1 MFLVKAFTKQDAK
14 LPSHM
19 IGTLE
24 QMHGF
29 KGNANWAPPRIVA
42 HSEESNRA
50 DQGNNIKATE
60 YMDEEEVLEEKI
72 QMLVELIKQSKR
84 CCAYTGAG
92 LSRAAGIGDYASK
105 AKNSITAA
113 VPKLKS
119 PLDAQP
125 TYSHRVLTAL
135 EREGY
140 LHYYVQ
146 QNHDGLPQ
154 KAGFPQEKINEIHGA
169 WYDPSNPVVQFS
181 ESLRHD
187 FFEWMLDIEQQTDL
201 CLCLGT
207 SLSGMNA
214 DRVAK
219 TPARKSLEG
228 QALGT
233 IIINLQE
240 TKLDD
245 KTCIR
250 IWAPLDDVFASV
262 AEKLELDLT
271 PQPVALPPCKEK
283 LKFVVP
289 YNRQGAYD
297 PTCKMIWNLN
307 PGEPVICLNPNASNY
322 KAEGEV
328 VGIRKDG
335 NLNIG
340 LGRTRHCFGV
350 WWVTS
355 AVQGSWKFHLPF
367 VNIDPVFLDENDQP
381 IVAAPKATI
390 QHECLEIAENTYSWE
405 VSLTANKPEVIKKVT
420 WRLLSEAP
428 SKVVCNAPPF
438 AVPGSGSEEFPIKVT
453 IYLTDSRKIRATH
466 KLSFS
471 SPSITSV
478 KLKKNSFSYF

>member
-181 ESLRHD
+181 GQLRPD
-187 FFEWMLDIEQQTDL
+187 LFNWMLQNIYMEEKAIDL

-214 DRVAK
+214 DRVAR
-219 TPARKSLEG
+219 TPAKRSKKNRG
-228 QALGT
+228 PIGT
-233 IIINLQE
+233 VIINLQQ
-240 TKLDD
+240 TRLDEL
-245 KTCIR
+245 CVLR
-250 IWAPLDDVFASV
+250 IWATLDEVFKRV
-262 AEKLELDLT
+262 AEKLELDT
-271 PQPVALPPCKEK
+271 SPVSIDPPAE
-283 LKFVVP
+283 LEDQFIVP
-289 YNRQGAYD
+289 YNAQGQYD
-297 PTCKMIWNLN
+297 PSVRMIWDLRGHKQIMVTN
-307 PGEPVICLNPNASNY
+307 PESSNFKATGEILDKDEYGHYLV
-322 KAEGEV
+322 V
-328 VGIRKDG
+328 VGGRKYM
-335 NLNIG
+335 
-340 LGRTRHCFGV
+340 LGK
-350 WWVTS
+350 WWPNC
-355 AVQGSWKFHLPF
+355 AMQGKWPFYLPF
-367 VNIDPVFLDENDQP
+367 VNTNPTMV
-381 IVAAPKATI
+381 
-390 QHECLEIAENTYSWE
+390 NT
-405 VSLTANKPEVIKKVT
+405 L
-420 WRLLSEAP
+420 
-428 SKVVCNAPPF
+428 
-438 AVPGSGSEEFPIKVT
+438 
-453 IYLTDSRKIRATH
+453 
-466 KLSFS
+466 
-471 SPSITSV
+471 
-478 KLKKNSFSYF
+478 